1 MSAPAQQ
8 QTTADRRVLRV
19 TRGMCNECLQEVPA
33 EVIVAEGKAWLE
45 KLCPDHGATRQLLAN
60 DPDYWAELDRYYF
73 EVNSED
79 YPQRDFLLRLTENCN
94 LDCPICL
101 AKANTEETTDLDLSN
116 LEDLIN
122 SKRRIK
128 VDFMAAEPTLRKDL
142 EDWVRKVKAQGHIA
156 ALHSN
161 GLRLTD
167 KAFCQRMKDCGFDEV
182 FLQFDGFDDESTEWL
197 RGKKGLVD
205 VKLKAIKNL
214 REVGLATNL
223 TVVVAHNLNEPQI
236 SKVLQFALEPEN
248 DHIREVFFL
257 GLRILGSFRDQLAR
271 EGNEFDEMAVMPD
284 ETLEMLVTQWPHQ
297 FSRDDI
303 RIFNKLYFALL
314 STFQVKKCLYVQHY
328 LAIRD
333 GRGGLIPFRDLVDL
347 PRLDRA
353 ADRYARQFETN
364 PRLARVRFLA
374 SLARQAA
381 THKMAPVIWD
391 FIRLQLLFRSGMK
404 LDEVSRKVVMLG
416 FITACDPHNYDAQ
429 VGVNCGKGE
438 LSMDGGFI
446 ESGAVANVQREARF
460 DESGFEPGTLKKRKP
475 AKAMPADGAS
485 CS

>member
-1 MSAPAQQ
+1 MSSQAE
-8 QTTADRRVLRV
+8 RNVLRS
-19 TRGMCNECLQEVPA
+19 TRGMCNTCLQEVPA
-33 EVIVAEGKAWLE
+33 EVVATAEGAWLE
-45 KLCPDHGATRQLLAN
+45 KHCPDHGTSSQLLST
-60 DPDYWAELDRYYF
+60 DPAFWTELDTYYF
-73 EVNSED
+73 AVNSGD
-79 YPQRDFLLRLTENCN
+79 YPQRDYLLRLTERCN

-101 AKANTEETTDLDLSN
+101 AKANTEETTDLDLTN
-116 LEDLIN
+116 LEELITT
-122 SKRRIK
+122 KRRIK

-142 EDWVRKVKAQGHIA
+142 EDWVRKVKARGHIA

-161 GLRLTD
+161 GLRLAD

-182 FLQFDGFDDESTEWL
+182 FLQFDGFDDDATEWL
-197 RGKKGLVD
+197 RGRKNLVD
-205 VKLKAIKNL
+205 IKLKAIRNL

-223 TVVVAHNLNEPQI
+223 TVVVAHKLNEPQI

-271 EGNEFDEMAVMPD
+271 EGQEFDEMAVMPD
-284 ETLEMLVTQWPHQ
+284 ETLQMLVDQWPHQ

-314 STFQVKKCLYVQHY
+314 STFEVKKCLYVQHY
-328 LAIRD
+328 LALRD
-333 GRGGLIPFRDLVDL
+333 GQGGLIPFRDLVDL

-353 ADRYARQFETN
+353 ADRYARQLRTH
-364 PRLARVRFLA
+364 PKLARVRFLA
-374 SLARQAA
+374 SLARQAT

-429 VGVNCGKGE
+429 VAVNCGKGE

-460 DESGFEPGTLKKRKP
+460 DATDLEPGALHERRKAA
-475 AKAMPADGAS
+475 AKGVPADGAG
-485 CS
+485 CA